1 MWSAPGVD
9 IMPEGRPDPDVL
21 LDRARDEEA
30 HERRGRLKVF
40 LGAVAGVGKT
50 YAMLHAARERKTEG
64 VDVIVGW
71 VDTHG
76 RAETEA
82 LLPGLEVLPRR
93 PVEYRG
99 QSLREFDLD
108 LAITRR
114 PTLVLV
120 DELAHTNAPGS
131 RHAKRWQ
138 DVMELLDGGIHVYT
152 TLNIQHLESLNDVVA
167 QITGVIVRETLP
179 DSVLEQADEV
189 ELIDLPPEDLL
200 QRLKEGKVYVP
211 EQAAEAV
218 RNFFRKGNLI
228 ALRELALRRTADS
241 VDVQM
246 RHYMRDHAIRKT
258 WPVTERIIACVG
270 SSPHSVRVV
279 RAAKRFADALRAEWI
294 VAYVET
300 PAHAHLSDVDQARL
314 AETLRLAEQLGAE
327 TVVLSG
333 HTVSE
338 EILAHARRRNVSKI
352 VVGKPEY
359 RRWRHRLFGTI
370 ADELIRG
377 AGETDV
383 YVISG
388 EETSNVP
395 YVAPRLRRGVGW
407 LPYARATGI
416 VTLCTGLAWMM
427 FPYFELSNLIMVY
440 LLGVVLVASRS
451 EPGPSIAASVLSVAA
466 FDFFFVPPYLTFAVS
481 DTQYFVTFAVMLVVA
496 LVISGFTVRI
506 RWLAAAAGQRE
517 RRTAALYA
525 LSRDLAGTRG
535 VTSILEAATRHI
547 AEVFRGRVV
556 FFLPDAVGVLT
567 AQVSPGGFEL
577 DSTEVGVSRWV
588 FEHNQPA
595 GRGTGTLPGAK
606 ALYLPLAASRGPIG
620 VLGLWSNDPHT
631 FETPEQLHQLE
642 TFANQTALAVERGLL
657 AEEAHAVQVRMET
670 EKLRSSLLSSVSH
683 DLRTPLAAITGASS
697 SLLETGDR
705 LDSETRRELLET
717 IGDEANRLSRLVHDL
732 LEMSRLE
739 SGAVKAHMEWH
750 PLEEIIGAA
759 LARVG
764 KTHKDRQMVT
774 RLPDNLPMVSVD
786 DVLIEQ
792 VLVNLLDN
800 AAKYSPRN
808 TPVEVAAHREE
819 DAVVV
824 AVSDKGPGLDSEDL
838 ERIFE
843 KFYRGKHPH
852 GRGVGLGLAIC
863 RGFVEA
869 HGGRIWATNRVDGG
883 AAFRFTLPLTGTPPD
898 VRREDD

>member
-1 MWSAPGVD
+1 
-9 IMPEGRPDPDVL
+9 MPEGRPDPDVL
-21 LDRARDEEA
+21 LEQVKEEEA
-30 HERRGRLKVF
+30 HARRGRLKVF

-50 YAMLHAARERKTEG
+50 YAMLQAARERKAEG
-64 VDVIVGW
+64 VDLVVGW

-93 PVEYRG
+93 PIEYRG
-99 QSLREFDLD
+99 QVLTEFDLD
-108 LAITRR
+108 LALTRR
-114 PTLVLV
+114 PTLILV

-138 DVMELLDGGIHVYT
+138 DVMELLDVGIHVYT
-152 TLNIQHLESLNDVVA
+152 TLNIQHLESLNDVVT
-167 QITGVIVRETLP
+167 QITGVVVRETLP

-218 RNFFRKGNLI
+218 RSFFRKGNLI

-258 WPVTERIIACVG
+258 WPVTERLIACVG
-270 SSPHSVRVV
+270 SGPHSVRVV
-279 RAAKRFADALRAEWI
+279 RAAKRFADSLRAAWI

-300 PAHAHLSDVDQARL
+300 PAHARLSEADRARV
-314 AETLRLAEQLGAE
+314 ADTLRLAEQLGAE
-327 TVVLSG
+327 TVTLSG
-333 HTVSE
+333 SHVSDE
-338 EILAHARRRNVSKI
+338 LLRHARERNVSKI
-352 VVGKPEY
+352 VVGKPEH

-388 EETSNVP
+388 EESPNVP
-395 YVAPRLRRGVGW
+395 YAAPRLRRAVGW
-407 LPYARATGI
+407 QPYARAVGI
-416 VTLCTGLAWMM
+416 VTLCTGLAWIM

-451 EPGPSIAASVLSVAA
+451 EPGASILASILSVAA
-466 FDFFFVPPYLTFAVS
+466 FDFFFVPPFLTFAVS

-506 RWLAAAAGQRE
+506 RWLAEAAGQRE

-525 LSRDLAGTRG
+525 LSRELAGTRG
-535 VTSILEAATRHI
+535 VASILEAASRHI
-547 AEVFRGRVV
+547 TDVFRARVV
-556 FFLPDAVGVLT
+556 FLLPDGAGVLT
-567 AQVSPGGFEL
+567 AHGSPGRIEL
-577 DSTEVGVSRWV
+577 DSTELGVSRWV

-606 ALYLPLAASRGPIG
+606 ALYLPLAASRGSIG
-620 VLGLWSNDPHT
+620 VLGIRSNDPNAL
-631 FETPEQLHQLE
+631 ETPEQLHQLE
-642 TFANQTALAVERGLL
+642 TFANQTALAIERGLL
-657 AEEAHAVQVRMET
+657 AEEAHAAQVRVET
-670 EKLRSSLLSSVSH
+670 ERLRSSLLGSVSH

-705 LDSETRRELLET
+705 LDTGTRRELLET
-717 IGDEANRLSRLVHDL
+717 IGDEANRLSRLVHNL

-739 SGAVKAHMEWH
+739 SGALKAHMEWY

-764 KTHKDRQMVT
+764 KAHKDRQILT
-774 RLPDNLPMVSVD
+774 RLPDDLPMVPVD

-800 AAKYSPRN
+800 AAKYSPSH
-808 TPVEVAAHREE
+808 TSIEVAARRE
-819 DAVVV
+819 DGAIVVEI
-824 AVSDKGPGLDSEDL
+824 ADRGSGLHAEDL
-838 ERIFE
+838 ERVFE
-843 KFYRGKHPH
+843 KFYRGKRPY
-852 GRGVGLGLAIC
+852 GRGAGLGLAIC
-863 RGFVEA
+863 RGFIEA
-869 HGGRIWATNRVDGG
+869 HGGRIWAANRPEGG
-883 AAFRFTLPLTGTPPD
+883 AVFRFTLPLTGTPPD
-898 VRREDD
+898 VRSEDD

>member
-1 MWSAPGVD
+1 
-9 IMPEGRPDPDVL
+9 MPEGRPDPDAL
-21 LDRARDEEA
+21 LDRVKEEEA

-50 YAMLHAARERKTEG
+50 YAMLQAARERKNEG

-76 RAETEA
+76 RTETEA
-82 LLPGLEVLPRR
+82 LLTGLDVLPRR
-93 PVEYRG
+93 PIEYRG
-99 QSLREFDLD
+99 QILTEFDLD
-108 LAITRR
+108 LALTRR

-120 DELAHTNAPGS
+120 DELAHTNVPGS

-138 DVMELLDGGIHVYT
+138 DVMELLEAGIHVYT
-152 TLNIQHLESLNDVVA
+152 TLNVQHVESLNDVVA
-167 QITGVIVRETLP
+167 QITGVVVRETLP

-200 QRLKEGKVYVP
+200 QRLKDGKVYVP
-211 EQAAEAV
+211 EQAAEAA

-228 ALRELALRRTADS
+228 ALRELALRRTADR

-246 RHYMRDHAIRKT
+246 RDYMRDHAIRKT
-258 WPVTERIIACVG
+258 WPVTERVIACVG
-270 SSPHSVRVV
+270 AGPHSVRVV
-279 RAAKRFADALRAEWI
+279 RAAKRFADTLRAEWI

-300 PAHAHLSDVDQARL
+300 PAHARLSDVDQARV

-327 TVVLSG
+327 TAVLSG
-333 HTVSE
+333 HRVSD
-338 EILAHARRRNVSKI
+338 EILAHARRRNASKI
-352 VVGKPEY
+352 VVGKPEH

-370 ADELIRG
+370 ADDLIRG
-377 AGETDV
+377 AGDTDV

-388 EETSNVP
+388 EESANVP
-395 YVAPRLRRGVGW
+395 YVVPRAHRSRRW

-416 VTLCTGLAWMM
+416 VTLCTGLAWIML
-427 FPYFELSNLIMVY
+427 PYFELSNLIMVY

-451 EPGPSIAASVLSVAA
+451 EPGPSIVASILSVAA

-481 DTQYFVTFAVMLVVA
+481 DTQYFVTFTVMLVVA

-506 RWLAAAAGQRE
+506 RWLAEAAGQRE

-525 LSRDLAGTRG
+525 LSRELAGTRG
-535 VTSILEAATRHI
+535 VTSILEAAIRHI
-547 AEVFRGRVV
+547 GEVFHGRVQV
-556 FFLPDAVGVLT
+556 LLRDNTGVL
-567 AQVSPGGFEL
+567 APQSHPGGYEL
-577 DSTEVGVSRWV
+577 DSTELGVSRWV
-588 FEHNQPA
+588 FEHDQPA

-606 ALYLPLAASRGPIG
+606 ALYLPLAAAGGPIG
-620 VLGLWSNDPHT
+620 VLGVWPNDPHAL
-631 FETPEQLHQLE
+631 ETPEQFHQLE

-697 SLLETGDR
+697 SLLETEDR
-705 LDSETRRELLET
+705 LDSTTRRELLET
-717 IGDEANRLSRLVHDL
+717 IGEEANRLSRLVHDL
-732 LEMSRLE
+732 LDMSRLE

-764 KTHKDRQMVT
+764 KTHKDRQIVT
-774 RLPDNLPMVSVD
+774 RLPENLPMVPVD

-792 VLVNLLDN
+792 VLINLLDN
-800 AAKYSPRN
+800 AAKYSPKDAA
-808 TPVEVAAHREE
+808 VEVAAHREQG
-819 DAVVV
+819 AVVV
-824 AVSDKGPGLDSEDL
+824 EVSDKGPGLDPGDL
-838 ERIFE
+838 ERVFE
-843 KFYRGKHPH
+843 KFYRGKHPR

-869 HGGRIWATNRVDGG
+869 HGGRIWVTNRAAGG
-883 AAFRFTLPLTGTPPD
+883 AAFCFTLPLTGTPPE
-898 VRREDD
+898 VRHEDD

>member
-1 MWSAPGVD
+1 MQ
-9 IMPEGRPDPDVL
+9 ERRPDPDAL
-21 LDRARDEEA
+21 LDRVKEEEA

-50 YAMLHAARERKTEG
+50 YAMLQAARERKNEG

-82 LLPGLEVLPRR
+82 LLPGLEILPRR
-93 PVEYRG
+93 PIEYRG
-99 QSLREFDLD
+99 QVLTEFDLD
-108 LAITRR
+108 LALTRR

-120 DELAHTNAPGS
+120 DELAHTNVSGS

-138 DVMELLDGGIHVYT
+138 DVMELLEAGISVYT
-152 TLNIQHLESLNDVVA
+152 TLNIQHVESLNDVVA
-167 QITGVIVRETLP
+167 QITGVVVRETLP

-200 QRLKEGKVYVP
+200 QRLKDGKVYVP
-211 EQAAEAV
+211 EQAAEAA

-228 ALRELALRRTADS
+228 ALRELALRRTADR

-246 RHYMRDHAIRKT
+246 RDYMRDHAIRKT

-270 SSPHSVRVV
+270 AGPHSVRVV
-279 RAAKRFADALRAEWI
+279 RAAKRFADTLRAEWI

-300 PAHAHLSDVDQARL
+300 PAHARLSDLDQARL

-327 TVVLSG
+327 TAVLSG
-333 HTVSE
+333 HRASD
-338 EILAHARRRNVSKI
+338 EILAHARRRNASKI
-352 VVGKPEY
+352 VVGKPEH

-370 ADELIRG
+370 ADDLIRG
-377 AGETDV
+377 AGDTDV

-388 EETSNVP
+388 EESANVP
-395 YVAPRLRRGVGW
+395 YVAPRGGRSRRW

-416 VTLCTGLAWMM
+416 VTLCTGLAWIML
-427 FPYFELSNLIMVY
+427 PYFELSNLIMVY
-440 LLGVVLVASRS
+440 LLGVVLVAYRS
-451 EPGPSIAASVLSVAA
+451 EPGPSILASILSVAA

-506 RWLAAAAGQRE
+506 RWMAEAAGQRE

-525 LSRDLAGTRG
+525 LSRELAGTRG
-535 VTSILEAATRHI
+535 VTRILEAATRHI
-547 AEVFRGRVV
+547 ADVFRARVV
-556 FFLPDAVGVLT
+556 VLLRDDGGVLAARGT
-567 AQVSPGGFEL
+567 AGGFEL

-588 FEHNQPA
+588 FEHNQSA

-606 ALYLPLAASRGPIG
+606 ALYLPLAAAGGPIG
-620 VLGLWSNDPHT
+620 VLGVWPHDPHAL
-631 FETPEQLHQLE
+631 ETPEQLHQLE

-657 AEEAHAVQVRMET
+657 SEEAHAVQVKMET
-670 EKLRSSLLSSVSH
+670 ERLRSSLLSSVSH

-697 SLLETGDR
+697 SLLETEGR
-705 LDSETRRELLET
+705 LDSTTRRELLET
-717 IGDEANRLSRLVHDL
+717 IGEEANRLSRLVHDL
-732 LEMSRLE
+732 LDMSRLE

-759 LARVG
+759 LAHVG
-764 KTHKDRQMVT
+764 KTHKDRQIVT
-774 RLPDNLPMVSVD
+774 RLPDNLPMVPVD

-800 AAKYSPRN
+800 AAKYSPQD
-808 TPVEVAAHREE
+808 TAVEVAAHRAEG
-819 DAVVV
+819 AVVV
-824 AVSDKGPGLDSEDL
+824 EVSDKGPGLDPEEL
-838 ERIFE
+838 ERVFE
-843 KFYRGKHPH
+843 KFYRGKHPQ

-869 HGGRIWATNRVDGG
+869 HSGRIWVTNRAAGG
-883 AAFRFTLPLTGTPPD
+883 ATFCFTLPLTGSPPE
-898 VRREDD
+898 VRQEDD

>member
-1 MWSAPGVD
+1 
-9 IMPEGRPDPDVL
+9 MPEGRPDPDVL

-64 VDVIVGW
+64 VDVVVGW

-93 PVEYRG
+93 PIEYRG
-99 QSLREFDLD
+99 QVLTEFDLD
-108 LAITRR
+108 LSLTRR
-114 PTLVLV
+114 PTLILV

-138 DVMELLDGGIHVYT
+138 DVMEILDAGIHVYA

-179 DSVLEQADEV
+179 DSVLEHADEV

-211 EQAAEAV
+211 EQAAEAAQS
-218 RNFFRKGNLI
+218 FFRKGNLI
-228 ALRELALRRTADS
+228 ALRELALRRTADR
-241 VDVQM
+241 VDIQM

-270 SSPHSVRVV
+270 SGPHSVRVV

-300 PAHAHLSDVDQARL
+300 PAHARLMDLDRARV

-333 HTVSE
+333 HAVSE
-338 EILAHARRRNVSKI
+338 EVLAHARRRNVSKI
-352 VVGKPEY
+352 VVGKPEH
-359 RRWRHRLFGTI
+359 RRWRHQLFGTI

-383 YVISG
+383 YIISG
-388 EETSNVP
+388 EESANVP
-395 YVAPRLRRGVGW
+395 YVAPRQPRGIGW
-407 LPYARATGI
+407 LPYARAAGI
-416 VTLCTGLAWMM
+416 VAFSTGVAWTM

-451 EPGPSIAASVLSVAA
+451 EPGPSIFASILSVAA
-466 FDFFFVPPYLTFAVS
+466 FDVFFVPPFLTFHVS

-506 RWLAAAAGQRE
+506 RWLAAAAAQRE
-517 RRTAALYA
+517 RRTAALYG
-525 LSRDLAGTRG
+525 LSRELASTRG
-535 VTSILEAATRHI
+535 VAGILEAAARHI
-547 AEVFRGRVV
+547 AEVFRARVV
-556 FFLPDAVGVLT
+556 FLLPDGAGVLT
-567 AQVSPGGFEL
+567 AHKSPGVFEL
-577 DSTEVGVSRWV
+577 DPTEMGVGRWV
-588 FEHNQPA
+588 LEHNQPA

-620 VLGLWSNDPHT
+620 VLGVRSEDAHVL
-631 FETPEQLHQLE
+631 ETPEQLHQLE
-642 TFANQTALAVERGLL
+642 TFANQTALAIERGLL
-657 AEEAHAVQVRMET
+657 AEEAHAAQVWMET

-705 LDSETRRELLET
+705 LDPGTRREMLET

-739 SGAVKAHMEWH
+739 AGVVKPRMEWY
-750 PLEEIIGAA
+750 PLEEILGAA
-759 LARVG
+759 LARMG
-764 KTHKDRQMVT
+764 KIHKDRQIVT
-774 RLPDNLPMVSVD
+774 RLADNLPMISVD

-800 AAKYSPRN
+800 AAKYSPSN
-808 TPVEVAAHREE
+808 SSIELAAHPEEGAIVVEVADR
-819 DAVVV
+819 
-824 AVSDKGPGLDSEDL
+824 GPGVDSEDL
-838 ERIFE
+838 ERVFE
-843 KFYRGKHPH
+843 KFYRGKAPN

-869 HGGRIWATNRVDGG
+869 HGGRIWAMNRPGG
-883 AAFRFTLPLTGTPPD
+883 GTIFRFTLPLRGTPPELRGEND
-898 VRREDD
+898 

>member
-1 MWSAPGVD
+1 MTQDV
-9 IMPEGRPDPDVL
+9 RPDPDAL
-21 LDRARDEEA
+21 LDRVKEEEV
-30 HERRGRLKVF
+30 HTSRGRLKVF

-50 YAMLHAARERKTEG
+50 YAMLQAARERLAEG
-64 VDVIVGW
+64 VNVGVGW

-93 PVEYRG
+93 AIEYRG
-99 QSLREFDLD
+99 QTLREFDLD
-108 LAITRR
+108 LALARR
-114 PTLVLV
+114 PTLILV

-131 RHAKRWQ
+131 RHAKRWR
-138 DVMELLDGGIHVYT
+138 DVMELLDAGIHVYT
-152 TLNIQHLESLNDVVA
+152 TLNVQHLESLNDVVA
-167 QITGVIVRETLP
+167 QITGVVVRETLP

-218 RNFFRKGNLI
+218 RSFFRKGNLI

-258 WPVTERIIACVG
+258 WPVTERLIACVG
-270 SSPHSVRVV
+270 SGPHSVRVV
-279 RAAKRFADALRAEWI
+279 RAAKRFADALRAQWI
-294 VAYVET
+294 VAHVET
-300 PAHAHLSDVDQARL
+300 PAHARL
-314 AETLRLAEQLGAE
+314 EETDRVRVAETLRLAEQLGAE

-333 HTVSE
+333 RTVSE
-338 EILAHARRRNVSKI
+338 EVLAHARRRNVSKI
-352 VVGKPEY
+352 VVGKPGHH
-359 RRWRHRLFGTI
+359 RWRHRLVGTI

-388 EETSNVP
+388 EESPNVP
-395 YVAPRLRRGVGW
+395 YVAPRSRRGVGW
-407 LPYARATGI
+407 LPYARAAGL
-416 VTLCTGLAWMM
+416 VTLCTGLAWIM
-427 FPYFELSNLIMVY
+427 FPYFDLSNLIMVY

-451 EPGPSIAASVLSVAA
+451 GPGPSILASILSVAA
-466 FDFFFVPPYLTFAVS
+466 FDFFFVPPFLTFHAS

-506 RWLAAAAGQRE
+506 RWLAEAAGQRE

-525 LSRDLAGTRG
+525 LSRELAGTRG
-535 VTSILEAATRHI
+535 VGSILQAAARHI
-547 AEVFRGRVV
+547 AEVFRARVV
-556 FFLPDAVGVLT
+556 FLLPNAEGVLT
-567 AQVSPGGFEL
+567 PHGGSRGFEA
-577 DSTEVGVSRWV
+577 DATEMGVSRWV

-606 ALYLPLAASRGPIG
+606 ALYLPLAASCGAIG
-620 VLGLWSNDPHT
+620 VLGVWSQEPHALGA
-631 FETPEQLHQLE
+631 PEQLHQLE

-657 AEEAHAVQVRMET
+657 ADEAHAAQVRVET

-705 LDSETRRELLET
+705 LDAETRRELLET
-717 IGDEANRLSRLVHDL
+717 IGDEANRLGRLVHDL

-750 PLEEIIGAA
+750 PLEEILGAA
-759 LARVG
+759 LARVA
-764 KTHKDRQMVT
+764 KTHRERKILT
-774 RLPDNLPMVSVD
+774 RLPDTLPMVSVD

-800 AAKYSPRN
+800 AAKYSPADAPIEVAARREDGAIV
-808 TPVEVAAHREE
+808 VEVADR
-819 DAVVV
+819 
-824 AVSDKGPGLDSEDL
+824 GPGLHADDV
-838 ERIFE
+838 ERVFE
-843 KFYRGKHPH
+843 KFYRGKRPL

-869 HGGRIWATNRVDGG
+869 HGGRIWATNRSDGG
-883 AAFRFTLPLTGTPPD
+883 ASFQFTLPLSGAPPD

>member
-1 MWSAPGVD
+1 
-9 IMPEGRPDPDVL
+9 MPEGRPDPDAL
-21 LDRARDEEA
+21 LDRVKAAEA

-50 YAMLHAARERKTEG
+50 YAMLLAARSRQAEG
-64 VDVIVGW
+64 LDVLVGW

-82 LLPGLEVLPRR
+82 LLTGLDVLPRCAI
-93 PVEYRG
+93 EYRG
-99 QSLREFDLD
+99 QTLTEFDLD
-108 LAITRR
+108 LALTRH
-114 PTLVLV
+114 PTLILV

-138 DVMELLDGGIHVYT
+138 DVVELLDAGIQVYT

-167 QITGVIVRETLP
+167 QITGVVVRETLP

-200 QRLKEGKVYVP
+200 QRLKDGKVYVP
-211 EQAAEAV
+211 DQAAEAA

-228 ALRELALRRTADS
+228 ALRELALRRTADR

-258 WPVTERIIACVG
+258 WPVTERILACVG
-270 SSPHSVRVV
+270 SGPHSVRVL

-300 PAHAHLSDVDQARL
+300 PAHARLDDVGRARV

-333 HTVSE
+333 HRVGD

-352 VVGKPEY
+352 VVGKPEQH
-359 RRWRHRLFGTI
+359 RWRKYVFGTI
-370 ADELIRG
+370 ADDLIQSG
-377 AGETDV
+377 GDTDV
-383 YVISG
+383 YIISG
-388 EETSNVP
+388 EEP
-395 YVAPRLRRGVGW
+395 EHLPFVAPARARSVAWR
-407 LPYARATGI
+407 PYAIATLI
-416 VTLCTGLAWMM
+416 MLACTGLAWATFSIFNSATLLML
-427 FPYFELSNLIMVY
+427 F
-440 LLGVVLVASRS
+440 LLGVTAVAVQFGYGPSVLASILGVASYD
-451 EPGPSIAASVLSVAA
+451 V
-466 FDFFFVPPYLTFAVS
+466 FFIPPFYTFTV
-481 DTQYFVTFAVMLVVA
+481 DDPQYFITFGIMLVVA
-496 LVISGFTVRI
+496 LILSWSTVRI
-506 RWLAAAAGQRE
+506 RWLADAARERE

-525 LSRDLAGTRG
+525 LSRELAGTRG
-535 VTSILEAATRHI
+535 VTSILQAATRHI
-547 AEVFRGRVV
+547 AEVFRSRVV
-556 FFLPDAVGVLT
+556 VFLPDAAGVLA
-567 AQVSPGGFEL
+567 AQPSPGGYTL

-606 ALYLPLAASRGPIG
+606 ALYLPLVASRGSIG
-620 VLGLWSNDPHT
+620 VLGASPADDRAL
-631 FETPEQLHQLE
+631 ETPEQLHHLE
-642 TFANQTALAVERGLL
+642 TFANQIALALERGLL
-657 AEEAHAVQVRMET
+657 AEEAHAAQVRMET

-705 LDSETRRELLET
+705 LDPETRRELLDT

-750 PLEEIIGAA
+750 PLEEILGAA
-759 LARVG
+759 LAHIG
-764 KTHKDRQMVT
+764 KTHTNRQIVT
-774 RLPDNLPMVSVD
+774 RLPENLPMVSVD

-792 VLVNLLDN
+792 VLINLLDN
-800 AAKYSPRN
+800 AAKYSPVDS
-808 TPVEVAAHREE
+808 PIEVAARPEE
-819 DAVVV
+819 GAVLVE
-824 AVSDKGPGLDSEDL
+824 VSDRGPGLDSEDL
-838 ERIFE
+838 ERVFE
-843 KFYRGKHPH
+843 KFYRGKHPPA
-852 GRGVGLGLAIC
+852 RGVGLGLAIC

-869 HGGRIWATNRVDGG
+869 HGGRIWAANRPDGG
-883 AAFRFTLPLTGTPPD
+883 ASFRFTLPLTGTPPEM
-898 VRREDD
+898 RPEDD

>member
-1 MWSAPGVD
+1 ML
-9 IMPEGRPDPDVL
+9 EGRPDPDAL
-21 LDRARDEEA
+21 LDQVKNEEA
-30 HERRGRLKVF
+30 HARRGRLKVF

-50 YAMLHAARERKTEG
+50 YAMLQAARERKAEG
-64 VDVIVGW
+64 VDLLVGW

-82 LLPGLEVLPRR
+82 LLPGLEVLPRS
-93 PVEYRG
+93 PIDYRG
-99 QSLREFDLD
+99 HVLTEFDLD
-108 LAITRR
+108 LALSRR
-114 PTLVLV
+114 PTLILV

-138 DVMELLDGGIHVYT
+138 DVMELLDLGIHVYT
-152 TLNIQHLESLNDVVA
+152 TLNIQHLESLNDVVT
-167 QITGVIVRETLP
+167 QITGVVVRETIP

-189 ELIDLPPEDLL
+189 ELIDLPPENLL

-218 RNFFRKGNLI
+218 RSFFRKGNLI

-258 WPVTERIIACVG
+258 WPVTERLIACVG
-270 SSPHSVRVV
+270 SGPHSVRVV
-279 RAAKRFADALRAEWI
+279 RAAKRFADSLRAAWI

-300 PAHAHLSDVDQARL
+300 PAHARL
-314 AETLRLAEQLGAE
+314 AEADRTRVAETLRLAEQLGAE

-333 HTVSE
+333 HRVTE
-338 EILAHARRRNVSKI
+338 EVLAHARHRNVSKI
-352 VVGKPEY
+352 VVGKPKD
-359 RRWRHRLFGTI
+359 RRWRHRLFGSI
-370 ADELIRG
+370 ADDLIRG
-377 AGETDV
+377 GGETDI

-388 EETSNVP
+388 EEP
-395 YVAPRLRRGVGW
+395 EHLPFVAPARPRRVAW
-407 LPYARATGI
+407 QPYALAALIMAT
-416 VTLCTGLAWMM
+416 CTGLAWATFSVFNSATLLML
-427 FPYFELSNLIMVY
+427 F
-440 LLGVVLVASRS
+440 LLGVVAVAVQFGY
-451 EPGPSIAASVLSVAA
+451 GPSLWASILGVACY
-466 FDFFFVPPYLTFAVS
+466 DVFFVPPFYTFTV
-481 DTQYFVTFAVMLVVA
+481 DDPQYFITFGIMFVVA
-496 LVISGFTVRI
+496 LTLSWSTVRI
-506 RWLAAAAGQRE
+506 RWLADAARQRE

-525 LSRDLAGTRG
+525 LSRELASVRSVPT
-535 VTSILEAATRHI
+535 ILDAATRHI
-547 AEVFRGRVV
+547 AEVFRSSVTV
-556 FFLPDAVGVLT
+556 FLPDDAGGLKLQT
-567 AQVSPGGFEL
+567 SPGGYEP
-577 DSTEVGVSRWV
+577 DSTEIGVTHWV

-620 VLGLWSNDPHT
+620 VLGVRPADAHVL
-631 FETPEQLHQLE
+631 ETPEQVHQLE
-642 TFANQTALAVERGLL
+642 TFANQIALALDRGLL
-657 AEEAHAVQVRMET
+657 AEEAHAAQVRVET

-705 LDSETRRELLET
+705 LDVETRRELLET

-759 LARVG
+759 LAHVG
-764 KTHKDRQMVT
+764 KTHRERKILT
-774 RLPDNLPMVSVD
+774 RLPENLPMVSVD

-800 AAKYSPRN
+800 AAKYSPSHTSIEVAARREDDAIV
-808 TPVEVAAHREE
+808 VEVADR
-819 DAVVV
+819 
-824 AVSDKGPGLDSEDL
+824 GPGLHAEDL
-838 ERIFE
+838 ERVFE
-843 KFYRGKHPH
+843 KFYRGKRPH
-852 GRGVGLGLAIC
+852 GRGAGLGLAIC

-869 HGGRIWATNRVDGG
+869 HGGRIWATNRREGG
-883 AAFRFTLPLTGTPPD
+883 AMFCFTLPLTETPPD
-898 VRREDD
+898 VRSEDD